1 VIDEVNVKSL
11 VKTFATKKLNR
22 FEINRLTTYIIP
34 DITDREGVTYDETR
48 PKLRVGP
55 LKVSMREINLFLFK

>member
-1 VIDEVNVKSL
+1 MIDEVNVKSL

-34 DITDREGVTYDETR
+34 DVTDREGVTYDETR

>member
-1 VIDEVNVKSL
+1 MIDEVNVKSL